1 MSPKFAEECLEILVI
16 TILMS
21 LAVLAFFKAL
31 YWLVVA

>member
-21 LAVLAFFKAL
+21 LAVIAFFKVL
-31 YWLVVA
+31 YWLVVS